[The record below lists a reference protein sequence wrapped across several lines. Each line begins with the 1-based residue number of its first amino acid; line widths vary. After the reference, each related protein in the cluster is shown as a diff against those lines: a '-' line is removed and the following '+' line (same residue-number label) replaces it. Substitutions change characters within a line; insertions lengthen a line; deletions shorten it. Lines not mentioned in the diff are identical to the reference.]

1 MRLLFIELMLNL
13 STSNAGMLSDKQ
25 FIVVEGNIGSGKT
38 TLVKKIAGLYDAKV
52 ILETFEDNPFLPKF
66 YEDRERYAFPVELSF
81 LAARYRQL
89 KKEIQHQDL
98 FHQLTIADYHF
109 LKSLIF
115 ASETLPDDEYKL
127 YRQLFDIIYEMVP
140 VPDLYVY
147 LHRPVDVLLKYIAK
161 RGRDYEKLI
170 DADYLKKI
178 QSGYFRFFKE
188 HPELKIVVVDMGDF
202 DFVEDEKIFNNMLD
216 IMNSDYSKGLTYR
229 YLVQNE

>member
-1 MRLLFIELMLNL
+1 
-13 STSNAGMLSDKQ
+13 MLSDKE
-25 FIVVEGNIGSGKT
+25 FVVIEGNIGSGKT
-38 TLVKKIAGLYDAKV
+38 SLVKKIAPLYDAKV

-89 KKEIQHQDL
+89 KKEIQNKDL
-98 FHQLTIADYHF
+98 FHRLTIADYHF

-115 ASETLPDDEYKL
+115 AGETLPDDEYRL

-147 LHRPVDVLLKYIAK
+147 LHRPVDVLLEFIAK

-170 DADYLKKI
+170 DAAYLKKI

-188 HPELKIVVVDMGDF
+188 HPEMKIVVIDLGYIDF
-202 DFVEDEKIFNNMLD
+202 IEVEKVFDNILD

-229 YLVQNE
+229 YLMQNE

>member
-1 MRLLFIELMLNL
+1 
-13 STSNAGMLSDKQ
+13 MLSDKE
-25 FIVVEGNIGSGKT
+25 FVVVEGNIGSGKT
-38 TLVKKIAGLYDAKV
+38 TLANMIAKLYNARV

-89 KKEIQHQDL
+89 KKDIQHKDL
-98 FHQLTIADYHF
+98 FHRLTVADYHF

-115 ASETLPDDEYKL
+115 AKETLPADEFKL

-140 VPDLYVY
+140 VPDLYIY
-147 LHRPVDVLLKYIAK
+147 LHRPVDVLLRFIKM
-161 RGRDYEKLI
+161 RGRDYEKNI

-178 QSGYFRFFKE
+178 QDGYFRFFKE
-188 HPELKIVVVDMGDF
+188 HPDLKIIVVDLGDK
-202 DFVEDEKIFNNMLD
+202 DFMKNEYVFKNILN
-216 IMNSDYSKGLTYR
+216 IMNSDYPKGLTYR

>member
-1 MRLLFIELMLNL
+1 
-13 STSNAGMLSDKQ
+13 MLSDKE
-25 FIVVEGNIGSGKT
+25 FVVVEGNIGSGKT
-38 TLVKKIAGLYDAKV
+38 TLANMIAKLYNARV

-89 KKEIQHQDL
+89 KKDIQHKDL
-98 FHQLTIADYHF
+98 FHRLTVADYHF

-115 ASETLPDDEYKL
+115 ARETLPADEFKL

-140 VPDLYVY
+140 VPDLYIY
-147 LHRPVDVLLKYIAK
+147 LHRPVDVLLRFIKM
-161 RGRDYEKLI
+161 RGRDYEKNI

-178 QSGYFRFFKE
+178 QDGYFRFFKE
-188 HPELKIVVVDMGDF
+188 HPDLKIVVVDLGDK
-202 DFVEDEKIFNNMLD
+202 DFMKNEYVFKNILN
-216 IMNSDYSKGLTYR
+216 IMNSDYPKGLTYR